1 MSATRAFLLEASVN
15 KGLLLLLLACASG
28 CAALLSA
35 PVPMAQLRYPAD
47 PNQRARCLMVLLPG
61 RGDSAA
67 DFEGHGIIAA
77 ARQRGLSIDLV
88 AADATIGYYAKRTL
102 LDRLQADVLTPAL
115 LHDYAQVWLVG
126 TSMGGLGALLE
137 ARKQPGIQGILLLAP
152 FLGDEDVTG
161 EVAAAGGLATWVPPR
176 IDQGDYQRELW
187 RWLQAV
193 SQGGEKAPEIVLGY
207 GEADRFAPAHRLL
220 AAGLPADH
228 VLRAVGGHDWA
239 TWLGL
244 FRRFVDGPAMRSAC
258 AQGPGASPLPALP

>member
-1 MSATRAFLLEASVN
+1 MRPWLI
-15 KGLLLLLLACASG
+15 LLLAVSVSG

-47 PNQRARCLMVLLPG
+47 PNHRARCLMVLLPG
-61 RGDSAA
+61 RGDGAA

-88 AADATIGYYAKRTL
+88 AADATVGYYAKRTL
-102 LDRLQADVLTPAL
+102 LDRLQADVLTPAT

-152 FLGDEDVTG
+152 FLGDEDVIS
-161 EVAAAGGLATWVPPR
+161 EVAAAGGVRTWVPPH
-176 IDQGDYQRELW
+176 IGPDDYQRELW
-187 RWLQAV
+187 RWFQAV
-193 SQGGEKAPEIVLGY
+193 SQGLEKAPEIVLGY

-220 AAGLPADH
+220 ADVLPVDH
-228 VLRAVGGHDWA
+228 VLRAQGAHDWT

-244 FRRFVDGPAMRSAC
+244 FQRFIDGEPMRQAC
-258 AQGPGASPLPALP
+258 AASPGASPPPALP